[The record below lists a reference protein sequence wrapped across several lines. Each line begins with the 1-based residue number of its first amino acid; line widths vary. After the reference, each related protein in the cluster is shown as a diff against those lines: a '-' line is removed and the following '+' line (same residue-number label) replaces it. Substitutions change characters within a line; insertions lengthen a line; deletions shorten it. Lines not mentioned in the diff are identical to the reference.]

1 MVLEQT
7 TEDDTTALSDT
18 GDSVTTTTT
27 ATKKTKI
34 DFFRE
39 TTWSRATFT
48 RVFKHLKNELE
59 NYLAE
64 PPIPRKENPLMWWE
78 G

>member
-1 MVLEQT
+1 MEMVLEQI

-18 GDSVTTTTT
+18 GDSVTITTT

-34 DFFRE
+34 DCFRKLLGPE
-39 TTWSRATFT
+39 QLSQESLTLEN
-48 RVFKHLKNELE
+48 KLE

-64 PPIPRKENPLMWWE
+64 PPIPRKENPLMW
-78 G
+78 